1 LLFMESPFVESLPE
15 ELEALF
21 KALSKALFKVSEAL
35 SVGITGP
42 VIIVTIFAVAFI
54 AFVIFAIIKDR
65 RRKLTTG
72 VENMVGKVAVT
83 ETELN
88 PRGTVLAEGELWTAI
103 AEGSKIKADEEVIIT
118 KVAGLKLWVTKKSKE
133 KEDK

>member
-1 LLFMESPFVESLPE
+1 MLFMESPFVESLPE

-42 VIIVTIFAVAFI
+42 VIVVIIFAVAFI
-54 AFVIFAIIKDR
+54 AFVIFAIIKDK
-65 RRKLTTG
+65 RRKLATG
-72 VENMVGKVAVT
+72 TEDMIGKVAVT
-83 ETELN
+83 QTELN
-88 PRGTVLAEGELWTAI
+88 PTGTVLAEGELWTAL
-103 AEGSKIKADEEVIIT
+103 AEGSKIKTDEEVVIT